1 MATDLTRKMIEPINR
16 DALTLRDAME
26 RFWDVPM
33 GFSPWRWAELGADLD
48 AAVPAVDVTETDAE
62 YTLKAALPGWKP
74 ENVTITYEGGMVT
87 LEGEVKEETEDKTDA
102 RYHRK
107 EIRHRSFSRSFS
119 LPADVDSAKAAAEF
133 KDGLLMITLPKSE
146 IVKPKQI
153 KITAK

>member
-1 MATDLTRKMIEPINR
+1 MATDLIRKMIEPINR

-33 GFSPWRWAELGADLD
+33 GLSPWRWAELGADLEM
-48 AAVPAVDVTETDAE
+48 AVPAVDVSETGAE

-87 LEGEVKEETEDKTDA
+87 IEGEVKEETEDKKDA

-107 EIRHRSFSRSFS
+107 EIRQRSFSRSFS

-146 IVKPKQI
+146 VVKPKRI
-153 KITAK
+153 KINAK